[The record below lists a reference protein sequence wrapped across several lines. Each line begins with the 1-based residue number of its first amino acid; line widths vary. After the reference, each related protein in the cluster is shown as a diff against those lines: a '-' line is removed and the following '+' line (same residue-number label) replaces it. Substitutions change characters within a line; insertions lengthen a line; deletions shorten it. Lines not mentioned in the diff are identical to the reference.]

1 VLAVVLGC
9 LGGRLMGV
17 VVYGGGV
24 YNYVLFIKGGRELGV
39 AAHIRKQ
46 DAECAGK
53 R

>member
-9 LGGRLMGV
+9 LGGRLTGV
-17 VVYGGGV
+17 VVDGRGV
-24 YNYVLFIKGGRELGV
+24 STYVLCIKGGRELGV